1 MLAHDR
7 PLPLAPTLAP
17 TPKTESTELAT
28 LIDTMKQFVAT
39 LDNQSKPSAPTTSL
53 LVGMPPAPPVPT
65 FQLSPQKRI
74 QEIEKELSA
83 LWCQVCSHEQAAL
96 KPPAT
101 LNPFVSATISAPV
114 PMPAPK
120 GRCTLVLTP

>member
-1 MLAHDR
+1 
-7 PLPLAPTLAP
+7 
-17 TPKTESTELAT
+17 
-28 LIDTMKQFVAT
+28 MKQFVAT
-39 LDNQSKPSAPTTSL
+39 LDNQSKLSAPTTSL
-53 LVGMPPAPPVPT
+53 LVSTPPVPVPT
-65 FQLSPQKRI
+65 FQLSLQKWI

-83 LWCQVCSHEQAAL
+83 LCSQVRSREQAAL

-120 GRCTLVLTP
+120 GRRTLVLTPEFDDTP